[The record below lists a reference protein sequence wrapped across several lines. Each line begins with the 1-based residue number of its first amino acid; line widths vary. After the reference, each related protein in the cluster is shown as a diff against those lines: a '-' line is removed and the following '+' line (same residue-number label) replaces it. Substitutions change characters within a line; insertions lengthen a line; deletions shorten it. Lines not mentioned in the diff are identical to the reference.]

1 MKGAGGTQLPRA
13 KLLREPPYYFT
24 FAPNEYLEYSSFSV
38 LNLRST
44 EPASGR
50 REYVSPNRQETVSV
64 SIANLEHHPTPK
76 G

>member
-1 MKGAGGTQLPRA
+1 MR
-13 KLLREPPYYFT
+13 RFT
-24 FAPNEYLEYSSFSV
+24 FAPNELGMNLEQGSFTV

-44 EPASGR
+44 EPASSGR